1 MGKHAE
7 ADFRRK
13 IHGEAATDRLM
24 RLKVGCRAAR
34 SLRPAAVT
42 WAPPRRFALWI
53 VLTRT
58 PVRGRVSN
66 AGKQDDAPAAPAYSR
81 ESGDNR
87 FGPLA
92 GTAAGVVSLISDTA
106 ALLQR
111 GA

>member
-42 WAPPRRFALWI
+42 WAPQKRFAPWI

-58 PVRGRVSN
+58 PVQGRVSN
-66 AGKQDDAPAAPAYSR
+66 AGKQDDAPAASPYGR
-81 ESGDNR
+81 EPGNNR

-92 GTAAGVVSLISDTA
+92 GMGAGAGSLFSDTA
-106 ALLQR
+106 ALLHR
-111 GA
+111 GT